1 MAAKKNADGLA
12 FLVDALKKDRNIT
25 YADAQAAAK
34 KKGLKVWPIMF
45 GKAKHILGHVK
56 SGAGK
61 GAKKR
66 AAKAAM
72 GPGKRGPGRP
82 RKNASAGVDGLDG
95 IVAAV
100 RTSRQELAR
109 YQSAIEQIGSII
121 ASIGD

>member
-1 MAAKKNADGLA
+1 MRLGFSSLIAVLA
-12 FLVDALKKDRNIT
+12 VVSPCIVRGDVTLVRD
-25 YADAQAAAK
+25 
-34 KKGLKVWPIMF
+34 
-45 GKAKHILGHVK
+45 GKAVAVIVAE
-56 SGAGK
+56 SARAPVEPPSVK

-109 YQSAIEQIGSII
+109 YQSAIERIGSII

>member
-12 FLVDALKKDRNIT
+12 FLVDALKKDRNMS

-66 AAKAAM
+66 AAKAMSA
-72 GPGKRGPGRP
+72 GKRGPGRP
-82 RKNASAGVDGLDG
+82 RQNAAASIDGLDG

-109 YQSAIEQIGSII
+109 YQSAIERIGSII
-121 ASIGD
+121 ASIGG